1 MLRYIKYAVFITL
14 IVMLNSTFTCAL
26 DKEEV
31 MTQGQFA
38 RYLVNALALNEQLP
52 AAPSTQDYFRLLE
65 SRGVTPPGG
74 FDAEKV
80 LTNKDMVILLERA
93 LGLEKE
99 VIKKLTEGGEAIP
112 SADKLFAYVVDVQ
125 GDVEIRIGQGQWI
138 PARKGIRLK
147 EGDAIRTG
155 ENSWAALGIGKLGAV
170 KVKSDSEI
178 VLQELS
184 FNPDKT
190 ENVFIYLQRGDMLV
204 NAGDLKEGARFEAAT
219 PVSVAAVKGTVYT
232 LSYNG
237 QSMQIQVTDGTVT
250 AYALDSSGNPVG
262 DPVEIN
268 INEFLNQT
276 GNQPAGGTQSLS
288 QAMADAI
295 NSEAGNLQNMVEAA
309 LGIAIGQLTAG
320 MTPEE
325 AQAAIEQ
332 GLDIAIQAA
341 MEALAEIGV
350 QVEGSPDM
358 PVTFGQ
364 ALQILSQGGSNLETQ
379 TNYETPATPT

>member
-1 MLRYIKYAVFITL
+1 MLKYIKCAVLTALIIFNTTLTYAV
-14 IVMLNSTFTCAL
+14 

-52 AAPSTQDYFRLLE
+52 ASPSTQDYFRLLE

-99 VIKKLTEGGEAIP
+99 VIKKLTEGGASAI
-112 SADKLFAYVVDVQ
+112 SADELFAYVVEVQ

-147 EGDAIRTG
+147 EGDSVRTG
-155 ENSWAALGIGKLGAV
+155 EDSWAALGIGKLGAV
-170 KVKSDSEI
+170 KVKGNSEI

-204 NAGDLKEGARFEAAT
+204 NAGELKEGARFEAAT

-237 QSMQIQVTDGTVT
+237 QNMQVQVTDGTVT

-268 INEFLNQT
+268 INEYISQT
-276 GNQPAGGTQSLS
+276 GSQPAGSAQALS
-288 QAMADAI
+288 QAMANAI

-332 GLDIAIQAA
+332 GLEIAIQAA
-341 MEALAEIGV
+341 MEALAEIGI
-350 QVEGSPDM
+350 QVEGSSDM

-364 ALQILSQGGSNLETQ
+364 ALQILSQGGGNLETQ